1 MLDLYPVTP
10 AGIADRWSIYRV
22 PSIQVYAYIPLP
34 EFATV
39 ADNHSFDV
47 VSEIN
52 HAEMHNAVVQAQH
65 EIAVRYDFKGTR
77 ASIEFNKKENT
88 LTILA
93 DHKGQ
98 LETVLQILKER
109 MAKRGVPVNAL
120 IRGKL
125 EEASHDTVRETLSLH
140 TGIDS
145 DDARK
150 IVKDIKQLKIKVQAQ
165 IMEDKV
171 RVTGKKIDDLQAVI
185 AHLKEHGP
193 EYPLQFVNFT

>member
-1 MLDLYPVTP
+1 M
-10 AGIADRWSIYRV
+10 AD
-22 PSIQVYAYIPLP
+22 
-34 EFATV
+34 T
-39 ADNHSFDV
+39 HSFDI

-65 EIAVRYDFKGTR
+65 EIAVRFDFKGTH

-98 LETVLQILKER
+98 LETVLQIIKEK
-109 MAKRGVPVNAL
+109 MARRNVPVGAL
-120 IRGKL
+120 RRGKI
-125 EEASHDTVRETLSLH
+125 EDATHDTVRETLTLH
-140 TGIDS
+140 TGIES

-150 IVKDIKQLKIKVQAQ
+150 IIKDIKQLKLKVQAQ

-171 RVTGKKIDDLQAVI
+171 RVTGKKLDELQAVI
-185 AHLKEHGP
+185 AHLKANGP
-193 EYPLQFVNFT
+193 EYPLQFVNLT

>member
-1 MLDLYPVTP
+1 M
-10 AGIADRWSIYRV
+10 AM
-22 PSIQVYAYIPLP
+22 
-34 EFATV
+34 

-47 VSEIN
+47 VSELN

-65 EIAVRYDFKGTR
+65 EIAVRYDFKGTKS
-77 ASIEFNKKENT
+77 SIEFNKKENT
-88 LTILA
+88 ITVLA

-98 LETVLQILKER
+98 LETVIQVLKEK
-109 MAKRGVPVNAL
+109 MARRGVPSNAL

-125 EEASHDTVRETLSLH
+125 EEASHDSVRETLKLH
-140 TGIDS
+140 SGIDT

-165 IMEDKV
+165 IMDDKV

-185 AHLKEHGP
+185 AHLKENGP
-193 EYPLQFVNFT
+193 SYPLQFVNFT